1 MATVERVI
9 PPKIAEDGSVH
20 YSSVMSPP
28 DDSIAVCYMVPN
40 RVIPV
45 IFVPGVM
52 GSNLMN
58 AKTKKPIWVV
68 NGKGSIAV
76 DWIGR
81 GPATRKQKL
90 DPAATDVYDG
100 GDIPGGTA
108 KSKMELKACGWGTVA
123 RMSYGTFLSMLE
135 NALDDAAHC
144 EGGLRAQLMREQVAS
159 SPGVSVL
166 SHDEVD
172 LSYRYQLPVH
182 AVGYNWLKSNADSAA
197 YLAEKIRSIIESY
210 RKQKPKKICEKVILV
225 THSMGGLVARYYSEV
240 DGNRDNVLGIVHGVM
255 PTTGSATA
263 YKRVT
268 AGTDGTVGLVLGSS
282 AATMTPVFAQA
293 PGPLQLLPSAE
304 YGAGW
309 LRICD
314 GAKVF
319 ALPKCSSSS
328 ITNTKPDGQ
337 RFATGQKQ
345 GEPDPYG
352 DIYTQRGVW
361 WALVNDKLI
370 NPLDENKTNVNPDWA
385 QYIELIWK
393 HVKPFHEAMTGK
405 FHATTYAFYG
415 DDKKFAT
422 WGEIIWK
429 RVMRSG
435 GLYVNQNDPIT
446 DLMTQPL
453 LADSGTGT
461 KSVGYKMGRYKW
473 RADFVL
479 GAADENG
486 DGTVPIR
493 SGQAPEGH
501 PGVFACV
508 PYPNVDHEGAYQ
520 GRTQQLFALWAITR
534 IVKNVKG
541 TALEYKE

>member
-52 GSNLMN
+52 GSNLI
-58 AKTKKPIWVV
+58 AVKGPLKGQVVWVV
-68 NGKGSIAV
+68 
-76 DWIGR
+76 DGR
-81 GPATRKQKL
+81 ASMVPWVARGAQKRKRML
-90 DPAATDVYDG
+90 DPNTTDVYDG
-100 GDIPGGTA
+100 GKISTKTA
-108 KSKMELKACGWGTVA
+108 QSKEELQARGWGTVA
-123 RMSYGTFLSMLE
+123 YRSYGTFLPMLE
-135 NALDDAAHC
+135 NALNDAAEC
-144 EGGLRAQLMREQVAS
+144 KTGLRAQLMHELAANA
-159 SPGVSVL
+159 PGVSVL
-166 SHDEVD
+166 SFDEVD

-182 AVGYNWLKSNADSAA
+182 AIGYNWLKSNADSAMQC
-197 YLAEKIRSIIESY
+197 LAGKIRDIIQGY
-210 RKQKPKKICEKVILV
+210 QKKKKICEKVILV

-240 DGNRDNVLGIVHGVM
+240 ANKRDSVLGIVHAVM
-255 PTTGSATA
+255 PTTGSPMA

-268 AGTDGTVGLVLGSS
+268 AGSDGGWGPRHVLGKD
-282 AATMTPVFAQA
+282 AANVTAVFAHA

-309 LRICD
+309 LKIRD
-314 GAKVF
+314 GDKVIS
-319 ALPKCSSSS
+319 LP
-328 ITNTKPDGQ
+328 G
-337 RFATGQKQ
+337 Q
-345 GEPDPYG
+345 GEETDQCGPDPYG

-361 WALVNDKLI
+361 WALVNDKLL
-370 NPLDENKTNVNPDWA
+370 NPLDENKTNVDPDWA
-385 QYIELIWK
+385 QYTELIWK
-393 HVKPFHEAMTGK
+393 HVKPFHEALTGK

-461 KSVGYKMGRYKW
+461 KSVGYKIGRYNW

-486 DGTVPIR
+486 DGTVPTR
-493 SGQAPEGH
+493 SGQAPEGY
-501 PGVFACV
+501 PGVLACV

-534 IVKNVKG
+534 IVTNVKG
-541 TALEYKE
+541 TALEYGE